1 MIDCTMHCISVGRT
15 EFNGPGTYMYF
26 GYQITVSEKYK
37 LGPKYSQ
44 RYNGYFITPGGEK
57 VDFQGKRGT
66 DLLELMDKEIK
77 ILELKALYK
86 SGSLTEENLSEFL
99 PPIQC
104 IY

>member
-1 MIDCTMHCISVGRT
+1 MHCISVGRT

-26 GYQITVSEKYK
+26 GYQVTVSEKYK

>member
-1 MIDCTMHCISVGRT
+1 MHCISIGRT
-15 EFNGPGTYMYF
+15 EFPGSGTYMYF
-26 GYQITVSEKYK
+26 GYQVTISEKYK

-99 PPIQC
+99 PR
-104 IY
+104 

>member
-1 MIDCTMHCISVGRT
+1 MIDCTMHCISIGRT
-15 EFNGPGTYMYF
+15 EFPRPRTYMYF
-26 GYQITVSEKYK
+26 GYLVTVSEKYK

-57 VDFQGKRGT
+57 VEFQGKRGT

-77 ILELKALYK
+77 ILDLKALYK

-99 PPIQC
+99 PR
-104 IY
+104 

>member
-1 MIDCTMHCISVGRT
+1 
-15 EFNGPGTYMYF
+15 MYF
-26 GYQITVSEKYK
+26 GYQVTVSEKYK

-44 RYNGYFITPGGEK
+44 RYNGYFITPDGEK

-77 ILELKALYK
+77 ILDLKALYK

-99 PPIQC
+99 PHIQC

>member
-1 MIDCTMHCISVGRT
+1 
-15 EFNGPGTYMYF
+15 MYF
-26 GYQITVSEKYK
+26 GYQVTVSEKYK

-57 VDFQGKRGT
+57 VEFQGKRGT

-77 ILELKALYK
+77 ILNLKALYK

-99 PPIQC
+99 PR
-104 IY
+104 

>member
-1 MIDCTMHCISVGRT
+1 
-15 EFNGPGTYMYF
+15 MYF
-26 GYQITVSEKYK
+26 GYQVTVSEKYK

-77 ILELKALYK
+77 ILDLKALYK

-99 PPIQC
+99 PR
-104 IY
+104 

>member
-1 MIDCTMHCISVGRT
+1 MYCISIGRT
-15 EFNGPGTYMYF
+15 EFPGPGTYMYF
-26 GYQITVSEKYK
+26 GYQVTVSEKYK
-37 LGPKYSQ
+37 LGLKYSQ

-77 ILELKALYK
+77 ILDLKALYK

-99 PPIQC
+99 PR
-104 IY
+104 

>member
-1 MIDCTMHCISVGRT
+1 MIDCTMHCISIGRT
-15 EFNGPGTYMYF
+15 EFSGPGTYMYF
-26 GYQITVSEKYK
+26 GYQVTVSEKYK

-77 ILELKALYK
+77 ILDLKALYK

-99 PPIQC
+99 PR
-104 IY
+104 

>member
-1 MIDCTMHCISVGRT
+1 MVDCTMYCISIGRT
-15 EFNGPGTYMYF
+15 EFPGPGTYMYF
-26 GYQITVSEKYK
+26 GYQVTVLEKYK

-77 ILELKALYK
+77 ILDLKALYK

-99 PPIQC
+99 PR
-104 IY
+104 